1 MMPGTRCV
9 VVLTAAL
16 SMVAQAATAACY
28 EDVGCTDSSRF
39 DEAKLGR
46 LASCDI
52 LFEMRNTVFKERGY
66 CFKTPRAIEMFGNAG
81 CRYDQIAS
89 VPLNDIERA
98 NVATITRLE
107 ASKQCTTNAAVPAG
121 PIGGGSR

>member
-1 MMPGTRCV
+1 MGIRCV
-9 VVLTAAL
+9 AVLAAAL
-16 SMVAQAATAACY
+16 STIAQAASAACY
-28 EDVGCTDSSRF
+28 EDVGCTDRSRF
-39 DEAKLGR
+39 DEAKLSR

-66 CFKTPRAIEMFGNAG
+66 CFKTPRAIETFGNAG
-81 CRYDQIAS
+81 CRHDQIAA

-107 ASKQCTTNAAVPAG
+107 AAKQCTTNAAVPAQ
-121 PIGGGSR
+121 PGGSGGAR

>member
-1 MMPGTRCV
+1 MANIRCV
-9 VVLTAAL
+9 VVLASAF

-28 EDVGCTDSSRF
+28 EDVGCTDRSRF

-46 LASCDI
+46 LADCDI

-66 CFKTPRAIEMFGNAG
+66 CFKTSRAIELFGNAG
-81 CRYDQIAS
+81 CRHDQIAA

-107 ASKQCTTNAAVPAG
+107 AAKQCTTNAAVP
-121 PIGGGSR
+121 GGGSGAR

>member
-1 MMPGTRCV
+1 MPGTCRV
-9 VVLTAAL
+9 IVLAAAL

-28 EDVGCTDSSRF
+28 EDVGCTDKSRF
-39 DEAKLGR
+39 DEAKLSQ

-81 CRYDQIAS
+81 CQHDQITS
-89 VPLNDIERA
+89 VPLNDVERV

-107 ASKQCTTNAAVPAG
+107 ASKQCTTNASAPMA
-121 PIGGGSR
+121 PGGSGGAR